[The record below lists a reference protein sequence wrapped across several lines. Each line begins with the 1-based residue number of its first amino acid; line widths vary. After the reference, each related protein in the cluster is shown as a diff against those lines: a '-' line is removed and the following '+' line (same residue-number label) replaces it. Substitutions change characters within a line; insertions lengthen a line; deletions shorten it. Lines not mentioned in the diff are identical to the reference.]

1 MAKNNFNFQV
11 KAGLDVRNFNK
22 GVNKIQAS
30 IAKLKAAFMSF
41 AGGIGIGLG
50 FEKLISTVKDTAVN
64 LDVAKSTLKNVS
76 NVTKTLKTSVGD
88 LDVTIDNY
96 SSNLE
101 YVKGLSNEY
110 GQDLVTLISNFAK
123 FTAAAKGTSLGLE
136 DQKLVYESLVR
147 ASATYHLSADKT
159 NDVMNAVVQM
169 MSKGKIVAEE
179 LRRQLGNNL
188 PGAFNIMAAAVGV
201 STSELDKMMANGEL
215 LADKYLPKFA
225 EQLNRITANAS
236 FDSLQ
241 TSLNRFKNEWYELI
255 EVSNADVL
263 FKNLVDKSTSALDNI
278 GKNFKS
284 YLGGA
289 TGLLIG
295 LLAGPQIAKAFV
307 NASKF
312 YKNYRANA
320 EAEIAAIE
328 ARIKSLK
335 AELAGLGKMAGLG
348 GFFTDSDAVGATSEQ
363 IKKMKE
369 VNDLMIKQEDI
380 QNSLGQTT
388 VTCWSNNTNKIGEA
402 SKKLGIMAREVAKN
416 ENQILKNASAWKR
429 FTHGVNLG
437 VTKVVGSI
445 KKMGQSLVASLGPIG
460 LITIGITAI
469 STIWGVIKGKIEDAR
484 KEQERL
490 NNIVNGVADRIGER
504 MAPAQDDI
512 KKVADLKRGFDELG
526 KSGDKV
532 GQKLMYTEIQKLVPA
547 LADITYE
554 DLCKKANGFD
564 QMAEAIKNWSEA
576 LSTGAEMLASYS
588 ELGDLLS
595 QQETLKGDI
604 EKLQNS
610 GNPKTKKKMVWTG
623 GSPTLGGATYSMV
636 DVLTEEGKLLK
647 EKEDELQKVADAIE
661 DVKERISK
669 IQVVEESTSTFATK
683 PNEDVLKLYKDSTE
697 ALKELERQKREK
709 AITDEEYAEEYDSIV
724 RKYYQAA
731 ASSGELILETIIGK
745 LEAGKTLSKLEQW
758 YLDLHNMTQNA
769 IANASAKQMEEENK
783 RLAEQAKKAQ
793 EEFDRK
799 FKDGEYN
806 VKETT
811 PRNTKLDYKKTQL
824 DITSE
829 IYEEAEEKVKNLQD
843 TLEKLKEDYKKTFKD
858 DGTHEEALRRIEEM
872 TKQLEFL
879 KANATAW
886 GEAMALEEMIQ
897 DLQEIKIELKSLYKE
912 LGDEIWGDFTSV
924 IGSIESIYNAFK
936 RIEDLSKDKDATGW
950 DKFFASFSVFETIM
964 NTLIGTME
972 TFNNIMEI
980 SNSIKDA
987 QTAKT
992 LALNAATAQ
1001 EVALETAGTAVKTAA
1016 AGAATANAT
1025 ATAAETSASIAK
1037 TSAKSGEAIAD
1048 ATASGAK
1055 MPFPLNLMAIAAG
1068 VAAVVAALASVSKF
1082 EKGGI
1087 VGGSS
1092 THGDKNMVRANSGEM
1107 ILTKGQQGTLFAM
1120 LNGKHSMGGNVE
1132 FKIKGADL
1140 VGTINNYQT
1149 RRRG

>member
-50 FEKLISTVKDTAVN
+50 FEKLISNVKDTAVN
-64 LDVAKSTLKNVS
+64 LDTAKNTLRNVS

-110 GQDLVTLISNFAK
+110 GQDLVALIGNFAK

-225 EQLNRITANAS
+225 MQLNRITANAS
-236 FDSLQ
+236 FESLQ
-241 TSLNRFKNEWYELI
+241 TSLNRFKNEWYELV
-255 EVSNADVL
+255 ESSNADVL

-363 IKKMKE
+363 IKNMKE
-369 VNDLMIKQEDI
+369 VNDLMIKQENL

-388 VTCWSNNTNKIGEA
+388 VTCWSTNTKKIGEA
-402 SKKLGIMAREVAKN
+402 SEKLGIMAKEVAKN
-416 ENQILKNASAWKR
+416 ESQILKNAGTWKR
-429 FTHGVNLG
+429 FTHSVNLG
-437 VTKVVGSI
+437 VTKVVGNI

-504 MAPAQDDI
+504 IAPAQSDI

-526 KSGDKV
+526 KAGDKV
-532 GQKLMYTEIQKLVPA
+532 GQKFMYTKIQEIVPA
-547 LADITYE
+547 LSDITYE
-554 DLCKKANGFD
+554 DLCKKADGFD
-564 QMAEAIKNWSEA
+564 QMAESIKNWADS
-576 LSTGAEMLASYS
+576 LSSGAEILASYY
-588 ELGDLLS
+588 ELGDLER
-595 QQETLKGDI
+595 QKGDLQKDI
-604 EKLQNS
+604 DKLNDS
-610 GNPKTKKKMVWTG
+610 GNPKTEKKMVWTG
-623 GSPTLGGATYSMV
+623 GSTNFGGAIYSFV
-636 DVLTEEGKLLK
+636 DVLTEEGQLLK
-647 EKEDELQKVADAIE
+647 DKEEELQKVADAIE

-669 IQVVEESTSTFATK
+669 IQVVEEVK
-683 PNEDVLKLYKDSTE
+683 PGKNTNEDLLKIYKDSTK

-758 YLDLHNMTQNA
+758 YLDLHNMTQKA

-783 RLAEQAKKAQ
+783 KLAEQAQKAR
-793 EEFDRK
+793 EKFDRK

-811 PRNTKLDYKKTQL
+811 PRNTRLDYKKTQL

-829 IYEEAEEKVKNLQD
+829 MYEEADEKIKNLKD
-843 TLEKLKEDYKKTFKD
+843 ALEKLQEEYKDTFKD
-858 DGTHEEALRRIEEM
+858 GGTHEEALRRIEEM
-872 TKQLEFL
+872 NKQLEFL

-886 GEAMALEEMIQ
+886 SEAMALEEMIQ
-897 DLQEIKIELKSLYKE
+897 DLQEIKKELKSLYKE

-924 IGSIESIYNAFK
+924 VGSIESIYNAFK

-950 DKFFASFSVFETIM
+950 DKFFASFSAFETIM

-980 SNSIKDA
+980 SNAIKDA

-992 LALNAATAQ
+992 LALNAAKTQ
-1001 EVALETAGTAVKTAA
+1001 EVALDTAGTAVKTAA
-1016 AGAATANAT
+1016 AAAATDNAA

-1055 MPFPLNLMAIAAG
+1055 MKFPLNLFAIAAG
-1068 VAAVVAALASVSKF
+1068 VSAVIAALASISKF

-1092 THGDKNMVRANSGEM
+1092 THGDKNMIRANSGEL
-1107 ILTKGQQGTLFAM
+1107 ILNKAQQGTLYKAIASGN
-1120 LNGKHSMGGNVE
+1120 LGGGGGGEWRV
-1132 FKIKGADL
+1132 KGTDLIK
-1140 VGTINNYQT
+1140 VINNTQSKL
-1149 RRRG
+1149 RG

>member
-50 FEKLISTVKDTAVN
+50 FEKLISNVKDTAVN
-64 LDVAKSTLKNVS
+64 LDVAKNTLKNVS

-110 GQDLVTLISNFAK
+110 GQDLVALIGNFAK

-225 EQLNRITANAS
+225 MQLNRITANAS

-241 TSLNRFKNEWYELI
+241 TSLNKFKNEWYELV
-255 EVSNADVL
+255 ESSNADVL
-263 FKNLVDKSTSALDNI
+263 FKKLVDKSTSALDNI

-284 YLGGA
+284 YLGGT

-369 VNDLMIKQEDI
+369 VNDLMIKQENL

-388 VTCWSNNTNKIGEA
+388 VTCWSTNTKKIAEA
-402 SKKLGIMAREVAKN
+402 SGKLGIMAKEVAKN
-416 ENQILKNASAWKR
+416 ESQILKNAGAWKR

-445 KKMGQSLVASLGPIG
+445 KKMGQALVATLGPIG

-490 NNIVNGVADRIGER
+490 NNIVNGVDDRIGER
-504 MAPAQDDI
+504 IAPAQSDI
-512 KKVADLKRGFDELG
+512 KKVADLKRGFDEYV

-564 QMAEAIKNWSEA
+564 QMAESIKNWSEA
-576 LSTGAEMLASYS
+576 LSSGSEILASYT
-588 ELGDLLS
+588 ELGDLERQKDDL
-595 QQETLKGDI
+595 QKEIDKLKD
-604 EKLQNS
+604 S
-610 GNPKTKKKMVWTG
+610 GNPKTEKKVV
-623 GSPTLGGATYSMV
+623 SLGGAVFSIV
-636 DVLTEEGKLLK
+636 ESLTEEGQLLK
-647 EKEDELQKVADAIE
+647 DKEAELQKVAEAIE

-669 IQVVEESTSTFATK
+669 IQVVEEVTPIKNA
-683 PNEDVLKLYKDSTE
+683 NEDLLKIYKDSTK
-697 ALKELERQKREK
+697 ALEELERQKREE
-709 AITDEEYAEEYDSIV
+709 AITDKEFAEEYDSIV
-724 RKYYQAA
+724 RKYYQE
-731 ASSGELILETIIGK
+731 ASNSGELVLETIMSK
-745 LEAGKTLSKLEQW
+745 LKAGKALTKLEQW
-758 YLDLHNMTQNA
+758 YLDLHNKTQQA
-769 IANASAKQMEEENK
+769 IANASARQMEEENK
-783 RLAEQAKKAQ
+783 RLAEQAQKAR
-793 EEFDRK
+793 EKFDRK

-811 PRNTKLDYKKTQL
+811 PRNTRLDYKKTQL
-824 DITSE
+824 DITSD
-829 IYEEAEEKVKNLQD
+829 IYEEADEKVKNLQD
-843 TLEKLKEDYKKTFKD
+843 ALEKLQEDYKDTFKD
-858 DGTHEEALRRIEEM
+858 GGTHEEALRRIEEM
-872 TKQLEFL
+872 TKELEFL

-886 GEAMALEEMIQ
+886 SEAMALEEMIQ
-897 DLQEIKIELKSLYKE
+897 DLQEIKKELNSLYKE

-924 IGSIESIYNAFK
+924 VGSIESIYNAFK

-950 DKFFASFSVFETIM
+950 DKFFASFSAFETIM

-992 LALNAATAQ
+992 LALNAAKAQ
-1001 EVALETAGTAVKTAA
+1001 EVALDTAGTAVKTAA
-1016 AGAATANAT
+1016 AAAATDNAA

-1037 TSAKSGEAIAD
+1037 TSAKSAEAIAD

-1055 MPFPLNLMAIAAG
+1055 KPFPLNLFAIAAG
-1068 VAAVVAALASVSKF
+1068 VSAVIAALASISKF

>member
-50 FEKLISTVKDTAVN
+50 FEKLISNVKDTAVN
-64 LDVAKSTLKNVS
+64 LDTAKNTLRNVS

-101 YVKGLSNEY
+101 YVKELSNEY

-123 FTAAAKGTSLGLE
+123 FTAAAKGTSLGLK

-147 ASATYHLSADKT
+147 ASATYHLTADKT

-225 EQLNRITANAS
+225 MELNRITANAS
-236 FDSLQ
+236 FESLQ
-241 TSLNRFKNEWYELI
+241 TSLNRFKNEWYELV
-255 EVSNADVL
+255 ESSNTDVL

-335 AELAGLGKMAGLG
+335 AELAGLGRMTGLG
-348 GFFTDSDAVGATSEQ
+348 GFFTDYDAVGATSEQ

-369 VNDLMIKQEDI
+369 VNDLIIKEEKL

-388 VTCWSNNTNKIGEA
+388 VTCWSTNTKKIGDA
-402 SKKLGIMAREVAKN
+402 SLKLGIMAKEAAKN
-416 ENQILKNASAWKR
+416 ESQILKNASTWKK
-429 FTHGVNLG
+429 FIHLVNLG
-437 VTKVVGSI
+437 VTKVVRNI

-504 MAPAQDDI
+504 IAPAQSDI

-564 QMAEAIKNWSEA
+564 QMAESIKNWADS
-576 LSTGAEMLASYS
+576 LSTGAEILASYT
-588 ELGDLLS
+588 ELGDLTK
-595 QQETLKGDI
+595 QQDDLQKDIDELK
-604 EKLQNS
+604 NS
-610 GNPKTKKKMVWTG
+610 GNPKTEKKMVWTG
-623 GSPTLGGATYSMV
+623 GSTNFGGATYSFV
-636 DVLTEEGKLLK
+636 DALTEEGQLLK
-647 EKEDELQKVADAIE
+647 DKEEELQKVAGAIE

-669 IQVVEESTSTFATK
+669 IQVVEEVK
-683 PNEDVLKLYKDSTE
+683 PVKNANEDLLKIYKDSTA

-731 ASSGELILETIIGK
+731 ASSGELILETIIDK

-758 YLDLHNMTQNA
+758 YLDLHNMTQKA

-783 RLAEQAKKAQ
+783 RLAEQAQKAR
-793 EEFDRK
+793 EKFDRK

-829 IYEEAEEKVKNLQD
+829 IYEEADEKVKNLKD
-843 TLEKLKEDYKKTFKD
+843 ALEKLQDEYKDTFKD
-858 DGTHEEALRRIEEM
+858 GGTHEEALRRIEEM
-872 TKQLEFL
+872 TKELEFL

-886 GEAMALEEMIQ
+886 SEAMALEEMIQ

-912 LGDEIWGDFTSV
+912 LGDEVWGDFTSV
-924 IGSIESIYNAFK
+924 VGSIESIYNAFK

-950 DKFFASFSVFETIM
+950 DKFFASFSAFETIM

-992 LALNAATAQ
+992 LALNAAKAQ
-1001 EVALETAGTAVKTAA
+1001 EVALDTAGTAVKTTAA
-1016 AGAATANAT
+1016 AAATDNAA

-1037 TSAKSGEAIAD
+1037 TSAKSAEAIAD

-1055 MPFPLNLMAIAAG
+1055 MKFPINLFAIAAG
-1068 VAAVVAALASVSKF
+1068 VSAVIAALASISKF

-1120 LNGKHSMGGNVE
+1120 LNGKHSIGGNVE

>member
-22 GVNKIQAS
+22 GVNKIQES
-30 IAKLKAAFMSF
+30 ISKLKAAFMSF

-64 LDVAKSTLKNVS
+64 LDVAKNTLKNVS

-225 EQLNRITANAS
+225 MELNRITANAS

-241 TSLNRFKNEWYELI
+241 TSLNRFKNEWYELV
-255 EVSNADVL
+255 EASNADVL

-348 GFFTDSDAVGATSEQ
+348 GFFTNSDAVGATSEQ
-363 IKKMKE
+363 IEKMKE

-445 KKMGQSLVASLGPIG
+445 KKMGQSLAASLGPIG

-484 KEQERL
+484 REQERL
-490 NNIVNGVADRIGER
+490 NNIVNGIDDRIGER
-504 MAPAQDDI
+504 ISPAQNDI

-564 QMAEAIKNWSEA
+564 EMAESIKNWSEA
-576 LSTGAEMLASYS
+576 LSSGAEILASYT
-588 ELGDLLS
+588 ELGDLIK
-595 QQETLKGDI
+595 QQDDLKKDI
-604 EKLQNS
+604 DKLQNS
-610 GNPKTKKKMVWTG
+610 GNPKKEQKMVWTG

-647 EKEDELQKVADAIE
+647 DKEEELQKVADAIKN
-661 DVKERISK
+661 VKERISK
-669 IQVVEESTSTFATK
+669 IQVVEEVK
-683 PNEDVLKLYKDSTE
+683 PEKNTDEDLLKIYKDSTE

-731 ASSGELILETIIGK
+731 ASSGELVLQTIIDK

-793 EEFDRK
+793 EKFDK
-799 FKDGEYN
+799 NFKNGKYN

-811 PRNTKLDYKKTQL
+811 PRNTRFDYKKTQL

-829 IYEEAEEKVKNLQD
+829 IYEEADEKIKNLQD
-843 TLEKLKEDYKKTFKD
+843 ALEKLQEDYKDTFKD
-858 DGTHEEALRRIEEM
+858 GGKHEEALRRIEEM
-872 TKQLEFL
+872 NKQLEFL

-886 GEAMALEEMIQ
+886 SEAMALEEMIQ

-912 LGDEIWGDFTSV
+912 LGDEIWEDFTSV
-924 IGSIESIYNAFK
+924 VGSIESIYNAFK

-950 DKFFASFSVFETIM
+950 DKFFASFSAFETIM

-992 LALNAATAQ
+992 LALNAAKSQ
-1001 EVALETAGTAVKTAA
+1001 EVALDTAGTAVKTAA
-1016 AGAATANAT
+1016 AGAATANAA
-1025 ATAAETSASIAK
+1025 ATAAETSTSIAK

>member
-22 GVNKIQAS
+22 GVNKIQES

-64 LDVAKSTLKNVS
+64 LDVAKNTLKNVS

-225 EQLNRITANAS
+225 MELNRITANAS

-241 TSLNRFKNEWYELI
+241 TSLNRFKNEWYELV
-255 EVSNADVL
+255 EASNADVL

-348 GFFTDSDAVGATSEQ
+348 GFFTNSDAVGATSEQ

-429 FTHGVNLG
+429 FIHGVNLG

-484 KEQERL
+484 REQERL
-490 NNIVNGVADRIGER
+490 NNIVNGIDDRIGER
-504 MAPAQDDI
+504 IAPAQSDI

-564 QMAEAIKNWSEA
+564 EMAESIKNWSEA
-576 LSTGAEMLASYS
+576 LSSGAEILASYT
-588 ELGDLLS
+588 ELGDLIK
-595 QQETLKGDI
+595 QQDDLKKDI
-604 EKLQNS
+604 DKLQNS
-610 GNPKTKKKMVWTG
+610 GNPKKEKKMVWTG

-647 EKEDELQKVADAIE
+647 EKEEELQKVADAIE
-661 DVKERISK
+661 NVKERISK
-669 IQVVEESTSTFATK
+669 IQVVEEVK
-683 PNEDVLKLYKDSTE
+683 PVKNTDEDLLKLYKDSTD
-697 ALKELERQKREK
+697 ALKELERQKREN

-731 ASSGELILETIIGK
+731 ASSGELVLQTIIDK

-793 EEFDRK
+793 EKFDK
-799 FKDGEYN
+799 NFKNGKYN

-811 PRNTKLDYKKTQL
+811 PRNTRLDYKKTQL

-829 IYEEAEEKVKNLQD
+829 MYEEAEEKVKNLQD
-843 TLEKLKEDYKKTFKD
+843 KLEELQEDYKNTFND

-886 GEAMALEEMIQ
+886 SEAMALEEMIQ
-897 DLQEIKIELKSLYKE
+897 DLQEIKKELKSLYKE
-912 LGDEIWGDFTSV
+912 LGDEIWGNFTSV
-924 IGSIESIYNAFK
+924 VGSIESIYNAFK

-1016 AGAATANAT
+1016 AGAATANAA
-1025 ATAAETSASIAK
+1025 ATAAETSTSIAK

-1068 VAAVVAALASVSKF
+1068 VAAVVAALASISKF

>member
-50 FEKLISTVKDTAVN
+50 FEKLISNVKDTAVN
-64 LDVAKSTLKNVS
+64 LDTAKNTLRNVS

-101 YVKGLSNEY
+101 YVRDLSNEY

-123 FTAAAKGTSLGLE
+123 FTAAAKGTSLGLK

-147 ASATYHLSADKT
+147 ASATYHLTADKT

-215 LADKYLPKFA
+215 LADKYLPRFA

-236 FDSLQ
+236 FESLQ
-241 TSLNRFKNEWYELI
+241 TSLNRFKNEWYELV
-255 EVSNADVL
+255 EVSNADIL

-289 TGLLIG
+289 AGLLIG

-307 NASKF
+307 NATNF

-320 EAEIAAIE
+320 EAEISAIE

-335 AELAGLGKMAGLG
+335 AELAGLGRMSNLR
-348 GFFTDSDAVGATSEQ
+348 GFFTDAEAAGATSEQ

-369 VNDLMIKQEDI
+369 VNDLIIKEEKL

-388 VTCWSNNTNKIGEA
+388 ITCWSNNTNKIGEA
-402 SKKLGIMAREVAKN
+402 SDKLGKMAKEVAKN
-416 ENQILKNASAWKR
+416 EQHILKNAGAWKR

-437 VTKVVGSI
+437 VTRVIGSI
-445 KKMGQSLVASLGPIG
+445 KKMGQALVASLGPIG

-512 KKVADLKRGFDELG
+512 KRVADLKRGFDELG

-547 LADITYE
+547 LRDITYE

-564 QMAEAIKNWSEA
+564 QMAESIKNWAEA
-576 LSTGAEMLASYS
+576 LSTGSEMLASYT
-588 ELGDLLS
+588 ELGDLLK
-595 QQETLKGDI
+595 QQEDLKGEIDT
-604 EKLQNS
+604 LQNS
-610 GNPKTKKKMVWTG
+610 GNPKTEKKMVWTG
-623 GSPTLGGATYSMV
+623 GSPTLGGATYSIV
-636 DVLTEEGKLLK
+636 ESLTEEGKLLE
-647 EKEDELQKVADAIE
+647 EKEAELQKVADAIG

-669 IQVVEESTSTFATK
+669 IQVVEESTSTFSQ
-683 PNEDVLKLYKDSTE
+683 NSEGDLVKLYKESTD

-758 YLDLHNMTQNA
+758 YLDLHNMTQQA

-783 RLAEQAKKAQ
+783 RLAEKAKKAQ

-799 FKDGEYN
+799 FKAGEYN

-829 IYEEAEEKVKNLQD
+829 IYEEADEKIKNLQD
-843 TLEKLKEDYKKTFKD
+843 ALEKLQEDYKDTFKD
-858 DGTHEEALRRIEEM
+858 GGTHEEALRRIEEM

-886 GEAMALEEMIQ
+886 SEAMALEEMIQ

-912 LGDEIWGDFTSV
+912 LGNEIWGDFTSV
-924 IGSIESIYNAFK
+924 VGSIESIYNAFK

-950 DKFFASFSVFETIM
+950 DKFFASFSAFETIM

-992 LALNAATAQ
+992 LALNAAKSQ
-1001 EVALETAGTAVKTAA
+1001 EVALDTAGTAVKTAA
-1016 AGAATANAT
+1016 AAAATDNAA

-1037 TSAKSGEAIAD
+1037 TSAKSAEAIAD

-1055 MPFPLNLMAIAAG
+1055 MKFPINLFAIAAG
-1068 VAAVVAALASVSKF
+1068 VSAVIAALASISKF

>member
-41 AGGIGIGLG
+41 VGGIGIGLG
-50 FEKLISTVKDTAVN
+50 FEKLISNVKDTAVN
-64 LDVAKSTLKNVS
+64 LDTAKNTLRNVS

-101 YVKGLSNEY
+101 YVRDLSNEY

-225 EQLNRITANAS
+225 MELNRITANAS

-241 TSLNRFKNEWYELI
+241 TSLNRFKNEWYELV
-255 EVSNADVL
+255 ESSNADVL
-263 FKNLVDKSTSALDNI
+263 FKKLVDKSTSALDNI
-278 GKNFKS
+278 GKNFKK

-295 LLAGPQIAKAFV
+295 LLAGRQIAKAFV
-307 NASKF
+307 NASNF

-335 AELAGLGKMAGLG
+335 AELAGLGRMTGLR
-348 GFFTDSDAVGATSEQ
+348 GFFTNSDAVGATSEQ

-369 VNDLMIKQEDI
+369 VNGLIIKEEKLQK
-380 QNSLGQTT
+380 SLGQTT
-388 VTCWSNNTNKIGEA
+388 VTCWSTNTKKIGEA
-402 SKKLGIMAREVAKN
+402 SRKLGIMAKEVAKN
-416 ENQILKNASAWKR
+416 ESQILKNAGVWKR

-469 STIWGVIKGKIEDAR
+469 STIWGAIKGKIEDAR

-490 NNIVNGVADRIGER
+490 NNIVNGVDDRIGER
-504 MAPAQDDI
+504 IAPAQSDI

-526 KSGDKV
+526 KAGDKA
-532 GQKLMYTEIQKLVPA
+532 GQKLMYAKIQEIVPA
-547 LADITYE
+547 LSDITYE
-554 DLCKKANGFD
+554 DLCKKADGFE
-564 QMAEAIKNWSEA
+564 QMAEAIKNWADS
-576 LSTGAEMLASYS
+576 LSSGSEMLASYM
-588 ELGDLLS
+588 ELGDLMR
-595 QQETLKGDI
+595 QQDDLQKDI
-604 EKLQNS
+604 DKLQNS
-610 GNPKTKKKMVWTG
+610 GNPKTRQKVVLTG
-623 GSPTLGGATYSMV
+623 SSIGITYSFV
-636 DVLTEEGKLLK
+636 DVLTEEGQLLK
-647 EKEDELQKVADAIE
+647 DKEQELQKVAEAIE
-661 DVKERISK
+661 DVKERISEIK
-669 IQVVEESTSTFATK
+669 VVEEVK
-683 PNEDVLKLYKDSTE
+683 PVKNTNEGLLKIYKDSTK
-697 ALKELERQKREK
+697 ALKELERQNREG

-724 RKYYQAA
+724 RKYYQE
-731 ASSGELILETIIGK
+731 ASNSGELVLETILSK
-745 LEAGKTLSKLEQW
+745 LKAGKALTKLEQW
-758 YLDLHNMTQNA
+758 YLDLHNKTQQA
-769 IANASAKQMEEENK
+769 IANASARQMEEENK
-783 RLAEQAKKAQ
+783 RLAEQAQKAQ
-793 EEFDRK
+793 EKFDRK

-811 PRNTKLDYKKTQL
+811 PRNTRLDYKKTQL

-829 IYEEAEEKVKNLQD
+829 IYEEADEKVKNLQD
-843 TLEKLKEDYKKTFKD
+843 ALEKLREDYKDTFKD
-858 DGTHEEALRRIEEM
+858 GGTHEEALRRIEEM
-872 TKQLEFL
+872 TKELEFL

-886 GEAMALEEMIQ
+886 SEAMALEEMIQ

-924 IGSIESIYNAFK
+924 VGSIESIYNAFK

-950 DKFFASFSVFETIM
+950 DKFFASFSAFETIM

-992 LALNAATAQ
+992 LALNAAKAQ
-1001 EVALETAGTAVKTAA
+1001 EVALDTAGTAVKTAA
-1016 AGAATANAT
+1016 AAAATDNAA

-1055 MPFPLNLMAIAAG
+1055 MKFPLNLFAIAAG
-1068 VAAVVAALASVSKF
+1068 VSAVIAALASISKF

-1140 VGTINNYQT
+1140 VGTINNYQA

>member
-64 LDVAKSTLKNVS
+64 LDVAKNTLKNVS

-96 SSNLE
+96 SSNLQ
-101 YVKGLSNEY
+101 YVKDLSNEY

-225 EQLNRITANAS
+225 IELNRITANAS

-255 EVSNADVL
+255 ESSNADVL
-263 FKNLVDKSTSALDNI
+263 FKKLVDKSTSALDNI

-335 AELAGLGKMAGLG
+335 AELAGLGRMTGLG
-348 GFFTDSDAVGATSEQ
+348 GFFTNSDAVGATSEQ

-402 SKKLGIMAREVAKN
+402 SKKLGIMAREAAKN
-416 ENQILKNASAWKR
+416 ETQILKNASAWKR
-429 FTHGVNLG
+429 FIHGVKLG

-484 KEQERL
+484 REQERL
-490 NNIVNGVADRIGER
+490 NNIVNGVDDRIGER
-504 MAPAQDDI
+504 IAPAQSDI

-526 KSGDKV
+526 KSGDKA
-532 GQKLMYTEIQKLVPA
+532 GQKLMYTKIQEIVPA
-547 LADITYE
+547 LSDITYE
-554 DLCKKANGFD
+554 DLCKKADGFD
-564 QMAEAIKNWSEA
+564 QMAESIKNWAEA
-576 LSTGAEMLASYS
+576 LSTGSEMLASYA
-588 ELGDLLS
+588 ELGDLDRQKGDL
-595 QQETLKGDI
+595 QKEIDKLKG
-604 EKLQNS
+604 S
-610 GNPKTKKKMVWTG
+610 GNPKKEQKMMWTG

-636 DVLTEEGKLLK
+636 DVLTEEGKLLEDK
-647 EKEDELQKVADAIE
+647 EAELQKVADAIE
-661 DVKERISK
+661 SVKKRISK
-669 IQVVEESTSTFATK
+669 IQVVEEVK
-683 PNEDVLKLYKDSTE
+683 PAKTNEDLLKLYKDSTD

-709 AITDEEYAEEYDSIV
+709 AITDEEYAEEYDNIV
-724 RKYYQAA
+724 RKYYQEA
-731 ASSGELILETIIGK
+731 ASSGELILETIISK

-758 YLDLHNMTQNA
+758 YLDLHNMTQKA

-783 RLAEQAKKAQ
+783 KLAEQAKKAR
-793 EEFDRK
+793 EKFDRK

-811 PRNTKLDYKKTQL
+811 PRNTRLDYKKTQL

-829 IYEEAEEKVKNLQD
+829 MYEEADEKVKNLQD
-843 TLEKLKEDYKKTFKD
+843 ALEKLRDDYKDTFKD
-858 DGTHEEALRRIEEM
+858 GGTHEEALRRIEEM

-897 DLQEIKIELKSLYKE
+897 DLKEIETELKSLYKE

-924 IGSIESIYNAFK
+924 VGSIESIYNAFK

-987 QTAKT
+987 QTTKT
-992 LALNAATAQ
+992 LALNAAKAQ
-1001 EVALETAGTAVKTAA
+1001 EVALDTAGTAVKTAA

-1120 LNGKHSMGGNVE
+1120 LNGKHSIGGNVE